1 MTGNRPLPE
10 DKAAA
15 ETNEPADPFP
25 HPQYRLYTG
34 EYLGKVLGG
43 NLPAWLLPTVVFLLS
58 SVVSFSTGT
67 SWGTMGIVMPLAVP
81 LAVGTLG
88 EAVTATE
95 AAGDPVLLCTVGSV
109 LAGSIFGD
117 HCSPI
122 SDTTVLSSQA
132 SGCDHV
138 AHVWTQMPYA
148 LLVAALSV
156 VLGTLPA
163 SFGVSS
169 WALLPLGVVLLAVVL
184 LIAGRRVQEVQEP
197 QENPSKSV

>member
-1 MTGNRPLPE
+1 
-10 DKAAA
+10 
-15 ETNEPADPFP
+15 
-25 HPQYRLYTG
+25 
-34 EYLGKVLGG
+34 
-43 NLPAWLLPTVVFLLS
+43 
-58 SVVSFSTGT
+58 
-67 SWGTMGIVMPLAVP
+67 MGIVMPLAVP